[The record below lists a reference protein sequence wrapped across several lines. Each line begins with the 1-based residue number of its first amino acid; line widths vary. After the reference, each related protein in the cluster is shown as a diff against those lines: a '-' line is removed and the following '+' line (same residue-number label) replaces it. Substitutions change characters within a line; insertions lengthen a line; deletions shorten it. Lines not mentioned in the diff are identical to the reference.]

1 MEAAKFARCLVS
13 YATMDDDAMGRD
25 TFIKRQD
32 GLHSILVN
40 DGNDQPMKI
49 KLVQA
54 IVKSKAIV
62 SRSTTCYKTED
73 GHVAKFSWA
82 PKKLKT
88 EVETLKLAEEKGV
101 QGVVRLVAHCQI
113 TDIATMRKGLQFLDA
128 HRFRGVEVLSEDMPQ
143 ATASSTF
150 SGKKRK
156 ASSDPVTG
164 KKPSPKKPR
173 VLGQKSSGVQDVQS
187 PNAGGS
193 AASTEDT
200 WNDRILS
207 CLVVSP
213 AGRVLTNFGTVR
225 ELLEVMRDAI
235 KAHQSLYTTGGI
247 LHRDISP
254 NNIII
259 TDPAVS
265 GGYRGMLI
273 DLDMAKVL
281 GSGRSGARNLT
292 GTIQFMAVEVLQG
305 ADHTY
310 RHDLESFL
318 YVLLWMCA
326 RQSWHNGFPAQD
338 EKAPPASYLRRWE
351 IGSLYD
357 LAANKQGD
365 MTIGGVRRIMS
376 EFPASLNGVKPLCLK
391 LRSSLFGDTAD
402 LTLGTPA
409 EDPTQLYASILAAY
423 DDTIG
428 IL

>member
-1 MEAAKFARCLVS
+1 
-13 YATMDDDAMGRD
+13 MDDDAMGRD

-32 GLHSILVN
+32 GFHSIIVN
-40 DGNDQPMKI
+40 GKSGEPMKI
-49 KLVQA
+49 NLLQA

-62 SRSTTCYKTED
+62 SRATTCYKTED

-82 PKKLKT
+82 PRKLKA

-128 HRFRGVEVLSEDMPQ
+128 HRFRGEEVFFEDMPQ

-156 ASSDPVTG
+156 ASSDPITG
-164 KKPSPKKPR
+164 KKPFSKKPR
-173 VLGQKSSGVQDVQS
+173 ASGQSSSGLQDVQS

-193 AASTEDT
+193 AASTENT

-213 AGRVLTNFGTVR
+213 AGRVLTSSGTVR

-235 KAHQSLYTTGGI
+235 KAHQSLHNTGGI

-281 GSGRSGARNLT
+281 GSGRSGVRNLT
-292 GTIQFMAVEVLQG
+292 GTVQFMAIEVLRG
-305 ADHTY
+305 AEHTY
-310 RHDLESFL
+310 RHDLESFF
-318 YVLLWMCA
+318 YVLLWFCA
-326 RQSWHNGFPAQD
+326 RQSWHNGFAAQG
-338 EKAPPASYLRRWE
+338 EKAPPTNALRRWE
-351 IGSLYD
+351 SGSLKD
-357 LAANKQGD
+357 LAKNKLAD
-365 MTIGGVRRIMS
+365 MTVLGIKDIMS
-376 EFPASLNGVKPLCLK
+376 EFPASLNGVRELCLK
-391 LRSSLFGDTAD
+391 LRTLLFGEYSPDES
-402 LTLGTPA
+402 LGTPA
-409 EDPTQLYASILAAY
+409 GDPTRLYESILAAHENA
-423 DDTIG
+423 IG
-428 IL
+428 TL